1 MNARILTATA
11 LAAVLGA
18 VLPARAADPQ
28 LLNLVMP
35 DVKVIA
41 GVNVDQAKTTPF
53 GQYVLSQI
61 TGQRQQNL
69 QNLINVTGFD
79 PTKDVSELL
88 LATDT
93 VGASATPGTNQGLVL
108 ARGTFDP
115 AKIAAAATAGGA
127 LTESYGGV
135 TIIEGA
141 KQLAGFAFLSVT
153 SPADATYVVAGDIAN
168 VKAAIDRQ
176 TSPSSLPAALV
187 TKINTWSATEDAWVI
202 STVPPSTLKPPSAA
216 PNVPGLGAN
225 GGTAF
230 QNIVDGA
237 AGVKFGANVVVT
249 IQAEADNAQ
258 DATTMSGVLQ
268 LLVSVA
274 KMQAAQNAQLAA
286 LANGLNVTNENTL
299 VNVTITM
306 PEDQLQQ
313 LLSHPRPAA
322 RRRVGQM

>member
-1 MNARILTATA
+1 M
-11 LAAVLGA
+11 
-18 VLPARAADPQ
+18 
-28 LLNLVMP
+28 
-35 DVKVIA
+35 
-41 GVNVDQAKTTPF
+41 
-53 GQYVLSQI
+53 
-61 TGQRQQNL
+61 
-69 QNLINVTGFD
+69 
-79 PTKDVSELL
+79 
-88 LATDT
+88 
-93 VGASATPGTNQGLVL
+93 
-108 ARGTFDP
+108 
-115 AKIAAAATAGGA
+115 
-127 LTESYGGV
+127 
-135 TIIEGA
+135 
-141 KQLAGFAFLSVT
+141 
-153 SPADATYVVAGDIAN
+153 VAGDIAN

-176 TSPSSLPAALV
+176 NSPSSLPAALV